1 MRVGPATR
9 AGTAKALLATGDN
22 VPMDFDLAR
31 GSAPRRPLL
40 GRVARFVL
48 LPAGGGALVG
58 LAALWI
64 AGKGPRSAAEATSYA
79 QAVARAAPA
88 VVNLYSQR
96 PRNPLCGLPAF
107 RNYCQRLERYNRH
120 MRGALGSGVIMREDG
135 YVLTN
140 HHVIAAGEDIVVAF
154 HDGGEARAAI
164 VGTDPITDLAVVKV
178 EGNGYPTIEYASMKH
193 LRVGD
198 IVLAIGN
205 PFGIGQAVSQGIISA
220 KGRGL
225 GETPYDFLQ
234 TDAAVNPGNSGG
246 ALVDP
251 SGRLL
256 GINTLLYSRSGG
268 SEGVGFAIPLDRALR
283 VLDEIIKHGQAL
295 HGAFGVALFVDPD
308 PGSSGGPIVTYVEKG
323 SQAHRA
329 GLRFGDQVLA
339 VNGQAVGTQKEF
351 VGEVLTSE
359 PGSPLSIRIWR
370 NGAVR
375 VLETTTGLLR
385 TNERRMR

>member
-1 MRVGPATR
+1 ME
-9 AGTAKALLATGDN
+9 LD
-22 VPMDFDLAR
+22 
-31 GSAPRRPLL
+31 SAPRRRGRTVL
-40 GRVARFVL
+40 GRLVRYVL
-48 LPAGGGALVG
+48 LPASGGALVG
-58 LAALWI
+58 LAALWFVGPG
-64 AGKGPRSAAEATSYA
+64 AGSGANATSYA
-79 QAVARAAPA
+79 DAVARAGPA

-96 PRNPLCGLPAF
+96 PRNPLCDLPAF
-107 RNYCQRLERYNRH
+107 RNYCERLERYNRN
-120 MRGALGSGVIMREDG
+120 MRGALGSGVVMRADG
-135 YVLTN
+135 HVLTN
-140 HHVIAAGEDIVVAF
+140 HHVIAAGEDIVVVF
-154 HDGGEARAAI
+154 HDGSEARAAI

-178 EGNGYPTIEYASMKH
+178 DGDGYPTMQYAS
-193 LRVGD
+193 LSDVRVGD

-205 PFGIGQAVSQGIISA
+205 PFGVGQAVSQGIVSA

-251 SGRLL
+251 QGRLL
-256 GINTLLYSRSGG
+256 GINTLLFSRSGG

-283 VLDEIIKHGQAL
+283 VLEEIIQHGQAL
-295 HGAFGVALFVDPD
+295 HGAFGVILMVDPD
-308 PGSSGGPIVTYVEKG
+308 PGASGGPIVTYVERG
-323 SQAHRA
+323 TQAHRA
-329 GLRFGDQVLA
+329 GMRFGDQILA
-339 VNGQAVGTQKEF
+339 VNGKAVATQQEF

-385 TNERRMR
+385 TNRRAR

>member
-1 MRVGPATR
+1 MQ
-9 AGTAKALLATGDN
+9 
-22 VPMDFDLAR
+22 FDSQPRPRRRTVLAR
-31 GSAPRRPLL
+31 LVRY
-40 GRVARFVL
+40 VL
-48 LPAGGGALVG
+48 LPASGGALVG
-58 LAALWI
+58 LAALWF
-64 AGKGPRSAAEATSYA
+64 AGQGASGGANAMSYA
-79 QAVARAAPA
+79 EAVARAAPA

-96 PRNPLCGLPAF
+96 PRSALCDLPAF
-107 RNYCQRLERYNRH
+107 RNYCARLERYHRQI
-120 MRGALGSGVIMREDG
+120 RGALGSGVVMREDG

-154 HDGGEARAAI
+154 NDGSEARAAI

-178 EGNGYPTIEYASMKH
+178 DGDGYRTMDYASLKDV
-193 LRVGD
+193 RVGD

-205 PFGIGQAVSQGIISA
+205 PFGVGQAVSQGIISA

-225 GETPYDFLQ
+225 GDTPYDFLQ

-251 SGRLL
+251 QGRLL
-256 GINTLLYSRSGG
+256 GINTLLFSRSGG

-283 VLDEIIKHGQAL
+283 VLEEIIQHGQAL
-295 HGAFGVALFVDPD
+295 HGAFGVALMLDPD
-308 PGSSGGPIVTYVEKG
+308 PGASGGPIVTYVERG
-323 SQAHRA
+323 TQAHRA
-329 GLRFGDQVLA
+329 GMRFGDQILA
-339 VNGQAVGTQKEF
+339 VNGKAVATQQEF

-359 PGSPLSIRIWR
+359 PGSPLSIRIRR

-385 TNERRMR
+385 TSRRGR

>member
-1 MRVGPATR
+1 
-9 AGTAKALLATGDN
+9 
-22 VPMDFDLAR
+22 MDFD
-31 GSAPRRPLL
+31 SPPPPRRASLN
-40 GRVARFVL
+40 RWFRYIA

-58 LAALWI
+58 LAALWMVGQMPSGG
-64 AGKGPRSAAEATSYA
+64 AQATSYA
-79 QAVARAAPA
+79 DAVARAAPS

-96 PRNPLCGLPAF
+96 PRNPLCGLSAF
-107 RNYCQRLERYNRH
+107 RNYCERLERYNRH
-120 MRGALGSGVIMREDG
+120 MRGALGSGVIMRADG

-140 HHVIAAGEDIVVAF
+140 HHVIAAGEDIVVVF
-154 HDGGEARAAI
+154 HDGSEARAAI

-178 EGNGYPTIEYASMKH
+178 DGNDFPTMAYASASEM
-193 LRVGD
+193 RVGD

-220 KGRGL
+220 QGRGL

-251 SGRLL
+251 RGRLL

-308 PGSSGGPIVTYVEKG
+308 PGAPGGPIVTYVERG

-339 VNGQAVGTQKEF
+339 VNGRTVATQQEF
-351 VGEVLTSE
+351 FGEVLTSE
-359 PGSPLSIRIWR
+359 PGSPLSIRIRR

-375 VLETTTGLLR
+375 VVETTTGLLR
-385 TNERRMR
+385 TSRGR

>member
-1 MRVGPATR
+1 MELEP
-9 AGTAKALLATGDN
+9 
-22 VPMDFDLAR
+22 
-31 GSAPRRPLL
+31 SPRRPGRAAL
-40 GRVARFVL
+40 GRLVRYVA

-58 LAALWI
+58 LAALWV
-64 AGKGPRSAAEATSYA
+64 AGQGPRNAAQQTSYA
-79 QAVARAAPA
+79 DAVARAAPA
-88 VVNLYSQR
+88 VVNLFSQR
-96 PRNPLCGLPAF
+96 PRNPLCDLPAF

-154 HDGGEARAAI
+154 HDGAEARAAI

-178 EGNGYPTIEYASMKH
+178 DGNGYPTMEYASADNA
-193 LRVGD
+193 RVGD
-198 IVLAIGN
+198 VVLAIGN
-205 PFGIGQAVSQGIISA
+205 PFGVGQAVSQGIISA
-220 KGRGL
+220 TGRGL
-225 GETPYDFLQ
+225 GEAPYDFLQ

-251 SGRLL
+251 VGRLL

-308 PGSSGGPIVTYVEKG
+308 PGAAGGPIVTYVERG
-323 SQAHRA
+323 TQAHRA
-329 GLRFGDQVLA
+329 GLRFGDQILA
-339 VNGQAVGTQKEF
+339 VNGRPVATQKEF

-359 PGSPLSIRIWR
+359 PGSPLSIRIRR

-375 VLETTTGLLR
+375 VVETTTGLLR
-385 TNERRMR
+385 TGRGRQ

>member
-1 MRVGPATR
+1 MEFDPAP
-9 AGTAKALLATGDN
+9 A
-22 VPMDFDLAR
+22 
-31 GSAPRRPLL
+31 APRRALFT
-40 GRVARFVL
+40 RVLRYVV

-58 LAALWI
+58 LAALWA
-64 AGKGPRSAAEATSYA
+64 AGELPQGASGGTSYA
-79 QAVARAAPA
+79 DAVARAAPA

-96 PRNPLCGLPAF
+96 PRNPLCDLPVF
-107 RNYCQRLERYNRH
+107 RTYCERLERHNRR
-120 MRGALGSGVIMREDG
+120 MRGALGSGVVMRADG

-140 HHVIAAGEDIVVAF
+140 HHVVAAGEDIIVAF
-154 HDGGEARAAI
+154 HDGREARAAI

-178 EGNGYPTIEYASMKH
+178 DGDGFPTLEFASAQDV
-193 LRVGD
+193 RVGD

-205 PFGIGQAVSQGIISA
+205 PFGVGQAVSQGIISA

-246 ALVDP
+246 ALVDGA
-251 SGRLL
+251 GRLL
-256 GINTLLYSRSGG
+256 GINTLLYSRGGG
-268 SEGVGFAIPLDRALR
+268 SEGVGFAIPLDRAVR
-283 VLDEIIKHGQAL
+283 VLDEIIQHGQAL

-308 PGSSGGPIVTYVEKG
+308 PGASGGPIVSYVERG
-323 SQAHRA
+323 SQAHDA
-329 GLRFGDQVLA
+329 GLRFGDQILA
-339 VNGQAVGTQKEF
+339 VNGRTVRTQKEF

-359 PGSPLSIRIWR
+359 PGSPLSLRIWR

-385 TNERRMR
+385 TDGRRRR